1 MKENTQAKLEQNQ
14 ADIDRLLEEQKK
26 LKTELD
32 KIEIKFGDYGMDE
45 EKNKVIFLLDDIK
58 DLCGYWLNTGT
69 GWASVSLDSFRGT
82 FVKQGNIVDDIK

>member
-1 MKENTQAKLEQNQ
+1 MKESTQAKLEQNQ

-26 LKTELD
+26 LKAEID
-32 KIEIKFGDYGMDE
+32 KFEIKFGDYGMDE
-45 EKNKVIFLLDDIK
+45 DKNKVIFLLDDID

-69 GWASVSLDSFRGT
+69 GWASPPLNSFRGT